1 MKNDSSYLIKLIKGS
16 LELIIDNKQLL
27 FIWKIIFEV
36 YLTYPSVPLLLSG
49 LSGFKTYLS
58 RLISSLSPV
67 IYLHSD
73 STVSL
78 IGPITLFDRKQSKS
92 TYLTLYKIFAGYH
105 LALKNELIY

>member
-73 STVSL
+73 STVSSL
-78 IGPITLFDRKQSKS
+78 IGPITLFDRHQA
-92 TYLTLYKIFAGYH
+92 KINLFDS
-105 LALKNELIY
+105 L